1 MAPLFVIVKTVL
13 RTLLLPPAG
22 PVLLAIAG
30 AWLLARRARGQTR
43 RAGIV
48 LLACGLGSLWG
59 LSLPV
64 VADLL
69 ERAAEREPV
78 LDEARAADAQAIVIL
93 GGGSARRSAPEFA
106 QAPTAGA
113 ELLERLAYGAYL
125 ARRTR
130 LPVLVTGTPAE
141 AEAMHTS
148 LARDFGVATRWI
160 ESHSYDTYQNAQFS
174 AALLR
179 ESGVRR
185 VLLVTSATHAYR
197 AAREFEASGLEVIP
211 APTGVWVAPEP
222 SALHYLPNVTA
233 LRRSTEGLY
242 ELIGDVA
249 RRVLAASHLRRHA
262 S

>member
-1 MAPLFVIVKTVL
+1 MLPLFVIVKTVL

-22 PVLLAIAG
+22 PLLLAIAG
-30 AWLLARRARGQTR
+30 AWLLARRAAGHTR

-48 LLACGLGSLWG
+48 LVACGLGSLWV
-59 LSLPV
+59 LSVPV

-69 ERAAEREPV
+69 ERGAEREPV

-93 GGGSARRSAPEFA
+93 GGGSARPSAPEFEH
-106 QAPTAGA
+106 APTAGA

-148 LARDFGVATRWI
+148 LARDFGVAARWI

-179 ESGVRR
+179 ESGVTR

-211 APTGVWVAPEP
+211 APTGAWVAPEP
-222 SALHYLPNVTA
+222 SALHYLPNVAA
-233 LRRSTEGLY
+233 LRRSTEALY
-242 ELIGDVA
+242 ELLGDVA
-249 RRVLAASHLRRHA
+249 RRVFAASHLRRHT